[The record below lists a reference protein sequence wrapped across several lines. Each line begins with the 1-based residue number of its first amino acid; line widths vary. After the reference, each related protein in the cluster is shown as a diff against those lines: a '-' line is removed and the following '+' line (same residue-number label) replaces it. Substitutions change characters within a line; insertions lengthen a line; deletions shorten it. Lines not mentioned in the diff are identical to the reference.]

1 MLPGY
6 VPYIAARVPVCK
18 TFSGFL
24 KKMFLKVFKH
34 LLAYEKKKF
43 LGRGK
48 RARLKPPPG
57 SGIPRSRFGKQLISL
72 VKKKFL

>member
-6 VPYIAARVPVCK
+6 VPYIAAHIPVCK

-34 LLAYEKKKF
+34 LLAYEKKSSWAEASG
-43 LGRGK
+43 LGSSRRPARGSHVP
-48 RARLKPPPG
+48 A
-57 SGIPRSRFGKQLISL
+57 L
-72 VKKKFL
+72 VSN